1 MKDLRF
7 DEKGKFFTTHVSK
20 RSAWATVATTGN
32 VFRGTLH
39 LMPENRLKDELNSGE
54 RFIALT
60 TAQVY
65 ALDGATLLY
74 SVPVVV
80 LNKEQIVWVIPQG
93 DADADVDDAAAD

>member
-20 RSAWATVATTGN
+20 QLAWATIATTSN

-60 TAQVY
+60 KAQVY
-65 ALDGATLLY
+65 AADGATLLY

-80 LNKEQIVWVIPQG
+80 LNKEQIVWVMPQG
-93 DADADVDDAAAD
+93 DAADDDTPGD